1 MVGEDDFWAI
11 KKGDHKNEIREKEI
25 QNTRTTPYQKDTQRQ
40 TNGARS
46 TKWGVSGRIR
56 STKKRSD

>member
-11 KKGDHKNEIREKEI
+11 KKGDNKNEIRAEDT
-25 QNTRTTPYQKDTQRQ
+25 QTTRTTPYQKDTQRQ